1 MVKDKWLVSLACRPL
16 FTLMELKWLKF
27 AREWNVN
34 LNLRLSAATRR
45 KGSIIGW
52 EGREVVCGYSRL

>member
-1 MVKDKWLVSLACRPL
+1 
-16 FTLMELKWLKF
+16 MELKWLKF

-34 LNLRLSAATRR
+34 LNLRPSAATRR

-52 EGREVVCGYSRL
+52 EGREVACGYSRL